1 MDLQEL
7 LKKHFGDDEK
17 ITALLDDMKTNKIYT
32 SGEEN
37 IDVRYNKLKGNYDAL
52 INKDKEAQAL
62 IEQLKANSANSEE
75 TKAKISDYEV
85 RIAELEAQ
93 NKQMAID
100 NAIKFE
106 LLAKGAK
113 ANDIDYLIYRAK
125 NSDTEIKLDKDGNV
139 KGLEDLVDGLK
150 KNYSGNFEES
160 EKKKV
165 DVKDLP
171 KDEEDKPT
179 VSADQFKKMNY
190 RERNKLYTENKELYE
205 QLTKG
210 QENG

>member
-75 TKAKISDYEV
+75 TKAKISDYEA